1 MSDPRGDRSQE
12 EAARPSAL
20 DGTAL
25 DELVPLRA
33 EFARFMLE
41 YQFGIEELKTKVE
54 ILRLEFVHLHEH
66 NPIEHVN
73 ARLKSPES
81 VIAKVARKGL
91 DPSFE
96 TIRASVTDIAGMRI
110 TCSFVSDVYRVA
122 EMLTRQADLTVLT
135 VKDYIAAPKANGYR
149 SLHVLV
155 QVPVFLSDE
164 IVPVTVEVQ
173 LRTVAM
179 DFWAS
184 LEHKIHYKF
193 DREEVPVEVREGLAR
208 SARTAADL
216 DALMEDLHRRVHG
229 DGSVEPRRSDA
240 VVPTDEVLE
249 ALRHI
254 RASRQPDGAQADTP
268 GVRPPLV

>member
-1 MSDPRGDRSQE
+1 
-12 EAARPSAL
+12 
-20 DGTAL
+20 
-25 DELVPLRA
+25 
-33 EFARFMLE
+33 MLE
-41 YQFGIEELKTKVE
+41 CQFGIEELKTKAE
-54 ILRLEFVHLHEH
+54 IPQPELVHLHEH
-66 NPIEHVN
+66 NSIEHVN

-122 EMLTRQADLTVLT
+122 EMLTRQADVTVLT

-193 DREEVPVEVREGLAR
+193 DREVPAEVREGLAR

-229 DGSVEPRRSDA
+229 DESVEPRRGDA

-254 RASRQPDGAQADTP
+254 RASRQPDAAQADTP
-268 GVRPPLV
+268 GVRPPIA